1 MQKLSSKD
9 YNAIRDM
16 LRIDDKVGLLEE
28 FYELDKNFVKN
39 QMYLLKNRSE
49 LKYKVRTFFFYWRDE
64 MQYVLIK

>member
-49 LKYKVRTFFFYWRDE
+49 LKYKVRTFFFY
-64 MQYVLIK
+64 